1 MRLDSYADA
10 GVHVA
15 IDLVNRLVVQPDG
28 GERLDTLARILAV
41 DPGSVKQVRDEH
53 VPGFVAL
60 GEQLHSVVAD
70 LARGDDDAAATR
82 LNAMLSAHPAHPHLA
97 KEDGRW
103 RMHHHPSDAPPVQM
117 WTSICAEALGRLLA
131 AGHGH
136 RVGVCSD
143 PNCGRAYV
151 DTSRNHTRRFCSTTC
166 QNRAKTAA
174 LRQRRRNALLAAE
187 SSERDRHRS

>member
-1 MRLDSYADA
+1 M
-10 GVHVA
+10 A
-15 IDLVNRLVVQPDG
+15 IDLVNRLVVRPDG
-28 GERLDTLARILAV
+28 GERLDTLARILVV
-41 DPGSVKQVRDEH
+41 DPESAKQLRDEH
-53 VPGFVAL
+53 VPGFAAL
-60 GEQLHSVVAD
+60 AEQLHSVVAD
-70 LARGDDDAAATR
+70 LARGDDDAAATS
-82 LNAMLSAHPAHPHLA
+82 LNAMLSAHPAYPHLA

-143 PNCGRAYV
+143 PNCGRTYV

-174 LRQRRRNALLAAE
+174 LRQRRRHAALAAG
-187 SSERDRHRS
+187 SPKRTATGHGDHRL